1 MKRLTLAVGLFGV
14 LACSALRAQTRL
26 EANIPFEFRMGKTTL
41 PAGDYLFDY
50 TSRILIVY
58 QQYGQK
64 TAVMA
69 MTLPVSRQKAPET
82 GIVEFNRYGDAY
94 FLAKLWTPSSSEGAA
109 LPKTAREKEL
119 ATRTGPMQTEAIV
132 LQTK

>member
-14 LACSALRAQTRL
+14 LAVSALQAQTRL

-41 PAGDYLFDY
+41 PAGHYLFDY
-50 TSRILIVY
+50 TSRLVVVY
-58 QQYGQK
+58 QQGGQK

-69 MTLPVSRQKAPET
+69 MTLPVARPRATDT

-94 FLAKLWTPSSSEGAA
+94 FLAKLWTPSSPEGAA

-119 ATRTGPMQTEAIV
+119 ASRTIPVQTEAIV